1 MPDRKII
8 CLALACLLLQGCSSW
23 WLRKDYSNPLPA
35 GQVALRKITDPARIP
50 DFRRAFNNPHKL
62 VASIDHSLTY
72 FNEHPSSQAYFPY
85 LDVGHSRAVKSLERF
100 KRLLAECSTADEF
113 HRRLVEDFDVYE
125 SVGCD
130 DRGTVLF
137 TGYCTPIYEASL
149 TPSIEFKYPL
159 YKLPPDLVKRSDGVV
174 LGRRTEAGGIVPYYT
189 RLQIEQGERLKGLEL
204 VYLRDRLEAFLVHV
218 QGSAL
223 LRLRDGKMMEV
234 GYAGKNG
241 RSYSSLGRMLGDDR
255 KIHRDRVSLT
265 TIKEYFRANPQDL
278 DTYLPRNESYIFF
291 RETQGGPFGS
301 LGRQVTAYC
310 SIATDKN
317 KDPSMSETA
326 EIYPR
331 GCLAF
336 VETKLPSIARSDGR
350 VEKRPYSGFALD
362 QDTGGAIRSAGRC
375 DIYLGTG
382 RVAELLAGHTVA
394 EGRLYY
400 LFIKR
405 ELIQREL

>member
-1 MPDRKII
+1 MPATKTI
-8 CLALACLLLQGCSSW
+8 CLALACLLLQGCASW
-23 WLRKDYSNPLPA
+23 FRKDYANPLPA

-62 VASIDHSLTY
+62 IASIDNSLRY
-72 FNEHPSSQAYFPY
+72 FNEHPSSQEYFPY
-85 LDVGHSRAVKSLERF
+85 LDISHSRAVRSLEHF
-100 KRLLAECSTADEF
+100 KRLLTECPTADEF
-113 HRRLVEDFDVYE
+113 HRRLVQDFDVYE

-130 DRGTVLF
+130 NRGTVLF

-149 TPSIEFKYPL
+149 TPTVEFKYPL

-174 LGRRTEAGGIVPYYT
+174 LGRKTADGDIVPYYT
-189 RLQIEQGERLKGLEL
+189 RAEIEQANLLEGLEL

-223 LRLRDGKMMEV
+223 LRLRDGSMMEV

-241 RSYSSLGRMLGDDR
+241 RTYRSLGRMLAEDR
-255 KIHRDRVSLT
+255 KIPRNRVSLT
-265 TIKEYFRANPQDL
+265 AIKDYFRKHPEDL
-278 DTYLPRNESYIFF
+278 DVYLPRNESFVFF
-291 RETQGGPFGS
+291 RKTEGGPFGS
-301 LGRQVTAYC
+301 LGQPVTAYC

-317 KDPSMSETA
+317 KDPSMSETS

-336 VETKLPSIARSDGR
+336 VQTSLPTIDGSTGR
-350 VEKRPYSGFALD
+350 IEKHPYSGFALD

-375 DIYLGTG
+375 DIYLGVG

-394 EGRLYY
+394 EGKLYY

-405 ELIQREL
+405 ELMQRQL